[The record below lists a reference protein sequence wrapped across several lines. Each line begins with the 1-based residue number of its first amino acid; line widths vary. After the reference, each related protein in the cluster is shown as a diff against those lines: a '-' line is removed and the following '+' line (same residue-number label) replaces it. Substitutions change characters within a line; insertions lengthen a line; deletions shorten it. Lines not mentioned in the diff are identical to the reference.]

1 LGGIIPEM
9 ARKGKF
15 ITFEGGE
22 GCGKSTQV
30 ERLAERLLKQGHAV
44 RTTCEPGGTDVGD
57 QIRHIVKFSY
67 KAKPLVA
74 ETELLLFCASRA
86 QLVREMIV
94 PALRRGE
101 IVVSDRFHDSTT
113 VYQGFARQLDQR
125 VVAAINEFA
134 VNSCVPD
141 LTIVIDIDPVIGLKR
156 ARTRAAEQAFLNRPS
171 QNGELFDRME
181 NADWEFFRRV
191 QKGYLDLAKQEPHR
205 VKVVDGNQSMEAIE
219 EQVWNLVQRVL

>member
-1 LGGIIPEM
+1 M
-9 ARKGKF
+9 ARKGKL

-30 ERLAERLLKQGHAV
+30 ERLAERLRKQGYVV

-57 QIRHIVKFSY
+57 QIRHILKFSY

-86 QLVREMIV
+86 QLVREVIA

-101 IVVSDRFHDSTT
+101 IVVSDRFHDSAT
-113 VYQGFARQLDQR
+113 VYQGVARQLDQR
-125 VVAAINEFA
+125 AVAAINEFA
-134 VNSCVPD
+134 VGSCVPD
-141 LTIVIDIDPVIGLKR
+141 LTIFIDINPVVGLER
-156 ARTRAAEQAFLNRPS
+156 ARTRGSEQTLLKGLPQS
-171 QNGELFDRME
+171 GELFDRME

-191 QKGYLDLAKQEPHR
+191 QKGYLDIAKREPNR
-205 VKVVDGNQSMEAIE
+205 MKVVDGNQSMEAIE